1 MRSFP
6 SGLQRGAIESV
17 YNAERSSPSS
27 PSEAAICGSLFSAPA
42 VVARWLRENAS
53 NLWISAAARRPAP
66 CAAVMYRAASWPR
79 KCVGRS
85 VMLRPTNTAQRF
97 AGTNDTFAS
106 VEGSRTFSFVAVR
119 VPNIK
124 RTHSDRSMNKRELP
138 FRRNHLQRVSLTHSE
153 PRTHNV

>member
-27 PSEAAICGSLFSAPA
+27 PSEAAICGSLFSALA

-97 AGTNDTFAS
+97 AGTNDTFC
-106 VEGSRTFSFVAVR
+106 VRRRQPHFFLCCHQGSKHQTNTQRPLNEQAGTSLSTQPFATRIIDSLRTKDS
-119 VPNIK
+119 
-124 RTHSDRSMNKRELP
+124 
-138 FRRNHLQRVSLTHSE
+138 
-153 PRTHNV
+153 